1 MDNRDYDP
9 RSFRICCRCN
19 NIVVTGEAGSVCR
32 VRESVV
38 LKIGSMRILNSL
50 GARLAHPEDT
60 VRRNR
65 RLQCDSETV
74 KIPVSM
80 SIGVPQVYPPSL
92 GTLYMF
98 YMYMLYT
105 ERPPE
110 ACPPKCS

>member
-1 MDNRDYDP
+1 M
-9 RSFRICCRCN
+9 
-19 NIVVTGEAGSVCR
+19 
-32 VRESVV
+32 
-38 LKIGSMRILNSL
+38 
-50 GARLAHPEDT
+50 
-60 VRRNR
+60 
-65 RLQCDSETV
+65 